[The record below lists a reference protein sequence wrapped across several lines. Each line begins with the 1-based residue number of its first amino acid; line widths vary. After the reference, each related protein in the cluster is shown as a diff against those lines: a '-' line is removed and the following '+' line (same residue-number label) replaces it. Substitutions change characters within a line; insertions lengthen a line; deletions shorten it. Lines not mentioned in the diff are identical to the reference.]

1 MFYNLAAAALTA
13 AMCWAAG
20 GSASAE
26 EFSLTGPEKQY
37 LGSIRDEPLKLAYS
51 YDLLYTRLPDGKPAG
66 VLTPFIEF
74 LEKELGLTVAARQ
87 AGWYEAF
94 QLLEND
100 EIDLYGIIGLNYER
114 KQRYNTVDPIFRA
127 DAEIVSRVHDP
138 MGSLL
143 NMHDKKIGLL
153 TSSIIHRGIMAYLYS
168 NRAVVYYPNMESMLD
183 GLENGEIDCFVT
195 VDSAEV
201 EILRRP
207 NVRFEFTA
215 MNFYTDQG
223 FISGREKIK
232 PLVAIIN
239 RYLATQKGAELRAA
253 VLQARRDELFRTQRL
268 RLAREIASVRK
279 YYSSVNMLASGV
291 LYPVSFWQGKDYR
304 GFQIEIN
311 DIFTELTGVDI
322 LVADADRIDS
332 GSYTMLDR
340 IRSGHY
346 QVVAGTYAYK
356 DLKDGGYN
364 SDFTYSPP
372 IWIDYIRAYTY
383 GFRGHDLRRLR
394 VGATMD
400 CINYINWDV
409 LTGKPPVIYDSR
421 RELMDALK
429 GEEIDAAFMSEMA
442 FNYYYTVGRDYP
454 LRQMGETEAV
464 VKYQMIYS
472 SRNVEL
478 NRLMDEAVNLY
489 QVMYPQAPT
498 QWRHKADQYKADFIR
513 VRDAQATLYYRAGI
527 VIALMALVILY
538 LWRRHVKYDRQ
549 ISRLMRKQR
558 TFDLIWGDLKT
569 GRLVSK
575 GCFPFFRKWGLPV
588 AGDKKSCSIE
598 ELGEVLGCDLYQGY
612 LDDLEAMKK
621 NNQDYLVSE
630 KKVYSPQEGRDM
642 YYRRYMHYIDQHRF
656 MCCLKDITDEM
667 NKVERLTLEATV
679 DFLSELLTRRAM
691 NARLLQ
697 KCGEMRQTGGRAF
710 LIMLDIDNFKKI
722 NDSYGHDVGDEVLRK
737 VSNIIRSAD
746 RGRALTSR
754 WGGEE
759 FLVAVEREDA
769 AEVREVAQS
778 ILRLVAAAEVLVS
791 GTEKIIKLTISA
803 GLAELDPENYIISI
817 QRADK
822 ALYEAKYDGKNCVRI
837 WRPES
842 ERALPGLK
850 LDKAS

>member
-1 MFYNLAAAALTA
+1 MLKIRWTVACVAAICWLA
-13 AMCWAAG
+13 C

-26 EFSLTGPEKQY
+26 EFSLTPSEKQY
-37 LGSIRDEPLKLAYS
+37 LNTLGDSLKLAYS
-51 YDLLYTRLPDGKPAG
+51 YDLLYTVLPDGTSAG
-66 VLTPFIEF
+66 VLIPFIRF
-74 LEKELGLTVAARQ
+74 LEDDLGLTVETRQ
-87 AGWYEAF
+87 ADWYEAF
-94 QLLEND
+94 QLLEKD
-100 EIDLYGIIGLNYER
+100 EADLYGIIGLNYER

-168 NRAVVYYPNMESMLD
+168 NRAVVYYPSMASMLD
-183 GLENGEIDCFVT
+183 GLEKGEIDCFVT

-223 FISGREKIK
+223 FISGREEIK
-232 PLVAIIN
+232 PLIDIIN
-239 RYLATQKGAELRAA
+239 RYLATRDGADLRAA
-253 VLQARRDELFRTQRL
+253 IMQARRDELFRTQRL
-268 RLAREIASVRK
+268 RLAREIAAVQK
-279 YYSSVNMLASGV
+279 YYQTVNMLASGV
-291 LYPVSFWQGKDYR
+291 LYPMSFWEGKDYR

-322 LVADADRIDS
+322 AVTDADRVDS
-332 GSYTMLDR
+332 GRYTMLDW

-356 DLKDGGYN
+356 DLKEGGYN

-372 IWIDYIRAYTY
+372 IWIDYIKAYTY
-383 GFRGHDLRRLR
+383 GPQVADLRRLR
-394 VGATMD
+394 VGTTLHGN
-400 CINYINWDV
+400 NYINWDV

-429 GEEIDAAFMSEMA
+429 GGEIEAAFMSEMA
-442 FNYYYTVGRDYP
+442 FNYYYTVGREYD
-454 LRQMGETEAV
+454 LRAVGNTEAE

-478 NRLMDEAVNLY
+478 NRLLDEAVNLY
-489 QVMYPQAPT
+489 QVMYPQAST
-498 QWRHKADQYKADFIR
+498 EWRHKADQYKSDFIR
-513 VRDAQATLYYRAGI
+513 IRDAQANLYYRAGI
-527 VIALMALVILY
+527 IIGLLALIILY
-538 LWRRHVKYDRQ
+538 LLWRYVKYDRQ

-558 TFDLIWGDLKT
+558 TFDLIWGNLKT
-569 GRLVSK
+569 RQVTSK
-575 GCFPFFRKWGLPV
+575 GRFPFFRKWGLPV
-588 AGDKKSCSIE
+588 SLDEKSYSID
-598 ELGEVLGCDLYQGY
+598 ELGAVLGYDLYQNY
-612 LDDLEAMKK
+612 LDDMETMRK
-621 NNQDYLVSE
+621 NNLDFIVSE
-630 KKVYSPQEGRDM
+630 KKVYSPQEGRNM
-642 YYRRYMHYIDQHRF
+642 YYRRYLHYLDGNHF
-656 MCCLKDITDEM
+656 MCCLKDVTEEM

-691 NARLLQ
+691 NNKLLQ
-697 KCGEMRQTGGRAF
+697 KCGDLRKDGGRTF

-722 NDSYGHDVGDEVLRK
+722 NDSYGHDAGDEVLRK

-746 RGRALTSR
+746 HGRALTSR

-759 FLVAVEREDA
+759 FLVAIDRHEVEEAREL
-769 AEVREVAQS
+769 AQS
-778 ILRLVAAAEVLVS
+778 ILRAVAAAEVLVS
-791 GTEKIIKLTISA
+791 GTDKVIKLTISA
-803 GLAELDPENYIISI
+803 GLAELDCENYIISI

-842 ERALPGLK
+842 ERVLPGLNFN
-850 LDKAS
+850 KAS